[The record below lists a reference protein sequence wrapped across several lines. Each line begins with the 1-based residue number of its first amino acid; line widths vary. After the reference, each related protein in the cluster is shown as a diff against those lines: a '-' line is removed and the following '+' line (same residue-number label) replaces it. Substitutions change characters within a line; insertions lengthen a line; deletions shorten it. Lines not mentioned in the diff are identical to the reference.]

1 MSCCTT
7 QNAYTEL
14 IRCPIQV
21 ARCSLSLT
29 YRRQYALKPEVVS
42 QPRQVLGVGFQWVGS
57 GGPALLQDAHLFV
70 GRDSANFPIF
80 CFSSFSITILRA
92 APVVCLSISLL
103 LVCLRAVPFFFSF
116 SFPFKMASSSW
127 QTRLVTVYSSFLIL
141 AGIFVFISRL
151 GGDFAPFA
159 ASSPQPL
166 EPASSRLTLNVV
178 LSSNSLPSSSLTCG
192 DGTHV
197 EERKAWQAAHAK
209 YAGLRDDKFTSVKDR
224 HPSG

>member
-1 MSCCTT
+1 MSYSPKCLYRINQMPNTSSSLQPVSDISSSIRTQTRGCIAAPPSAGRGFPVGGVRGASPVTRRAPFCRTRFCKFSHFLFLFFLHYHSPGRACC
-7 QNAYTEL
+7 
-14 IRCPIQV
+14 
-21 ARCSLSLT
+21 
-29 YRRQYALKPEVVS
+29 
-42 QPRQVLGVGFQWVGS
+42 
-57 GGPALLQDAHLFV
+57 LFV
-70 GRDSANFPIF
+70 HFSAVGVFAG
-80 CFSSFSITILRA
+80 CA
-92 APVVCLSISLL
+92 
-103 LVCLRAVPFFFSF
+103 FFFSF

-166 EPASSRLTLNVV
+166 EPASPRLTLNVV